1 MAYSNKKIPNDP
13 TLFPEPQ
20 TWVTWVA
27 EFDYVR
33 KNNKTHLLAKDV
45 GSVRHHY
52 TLADA
57 RKTLMWIG
65 SRSKYKQS
73 GYYEGV
79 EPGKFSTDWAVY
91 RWNGETREWELVFSG
106 IKGGDRDS
114 NPLFKRNGSWK
125 EAEGGKTFAEA
136 VDETLED
143 RAMQSILD
151 SLRKAV

>member
-27 EFDYVR
+27 GYDYERKSDNRMRLKVR
-33 KNNKTHLLAKDV
+33 ED

-65 SRSKYKQS
+65 SRSKYKER

-79 EPGKFSTDWAVY
+79 ESGKFSTDWAVY
-91 RWNGETREWELVFSG
+91 RWTGQEWELVFQG
-106 IKGGDRDS
+106 AKGEDRNS
-114 NPLFKRNGSWK
+114 NPLFKRNWK
-125 EAEGGKTFAEA
+125 NFADNRTFAQI
-136 VDETLED
+136 VDETLEE
-143 RAMQSILD
+143 RAIKSILN
-151 SLRKAV
+151 SVKSA